1 MSICNDGKNKK
12 NIQKRVSKG
21 MGAISQIMNI
31 LALVSFGH
39 HYVEIALLLRESLF
53 VSTVLSNVEV
63 RYGLT
68 NAEIESL
75 DKLDLILLR
84 KILTAPISTPK
95 EAFYLE
101 LGILP
106 LSTVLKQRRINYIH
120 YLMTRDKTEM
130 LSKFFWVQWQNPVK
144 NDWTLT
150 VRQDLADFGMS
161 ADPENIRKFSKN
173 TFKGQVKGKAKEYA
187 FFKLMSQKSMHSKM
201 NNLSYSELQLQ
212 SYFTLPE
219 LSIAEMRRIFLFRV
233 RMNQF
238 ADNFRGVLSISR
250 LCPMCNLHNDNQN
263 LLAKCKSITEQ
274 FKGSIQS
281 ELNDIYSERIVI
293 SSAKKLIEVLRFREK
308 TMQENNIYNNIVISD
323 SHSGPSAQ

>member
-1 MSICNDGKNKK
+1 
-12 NIQKRVSKG
+12 
-21 MGAISQIMNI
+21 
-31 LALVSFGH
+31 
-39 HYVEIALLLRESLF
+39 
-53 VSTVLSNVEV
+53 
-63 RYGLT
+63 
-68 NAEIESL
+68 
-75 DKLDLILLR
+75 
-84 KILTAPISTPK
+84 
-95 EAFYLE
+95 
-101 LGILP
+101 
-106 LSTVLKQRRINYIH
+106 
-120 YLMTRDKTEM
+120 M

-219 LSIAEMRRIFLFRV
+219 LSITEMRSIFLFRV

-250 LCPMCNLHNDNQN
+250 LCPMCNSHTDTQN
-263 LLAKCKSITEQ
+263 LLGKCKSITEQ
-274 FKGSIQS
+274 YKGSIQP
-281 ELNDIYSERIVI
+281 ELNNIYSERIVI
-293 SSAKKLIEVLRFREK
+293 SSAKRLIEVLRFREK
-308 TMQENNIYNNIVISD
+308 TIQENNIQYCD
-323 SHSGPSAQ
+323 K